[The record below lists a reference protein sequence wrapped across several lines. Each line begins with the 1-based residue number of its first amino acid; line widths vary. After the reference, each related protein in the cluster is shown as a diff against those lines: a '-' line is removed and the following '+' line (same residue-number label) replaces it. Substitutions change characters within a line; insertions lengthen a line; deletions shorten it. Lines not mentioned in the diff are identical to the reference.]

1 LRGTGV
7 PFAPRNVRTDHPIR
21 IKAARKK
28 SGVKMIENQLGKI
41 SVMPNN
47 LSTRTAIMIKANI
60 RRAKKKAPRGVKK
73 FRVFL
78 LLVAKL

>member
-7 PFAPRNVRTDHPIR
+7 PFALRNVRTDHPIR
-21 IKAARKK
+21 IKAARNK

-41 SVMPNN
+41 SAMPNN
-47 LSTRTAIMIKANI
+47 LSTFKAKTTN
-60 RRAKKKAPRGVKK
+60 RNTNRAKKKAPRGVKK